1 LVAPIFLT
9 KLMIDKPTTKP
20 NNPNFSSG
28 PCAKRPGWNIQ
39 NLKTDSL
46 GRSHRAKLPKQRLL
60 EVITLTKEIL
70 QLPKDYRVGIL
81 PASDTGAIEAA
92 MWSLLG
98 KTGVEVLAWENFG
111 NDWVKD
117 IKDQLKPDNLTIHK
131 ADYGNITD
139 FNNLN
144 FDNDIVFN
152 WNGTTSGVC
161 VPNADWIPQDRK
173 GLTICDATS
182 AVFAMDMDWSKLDVV
197 TWSWQ
202 KVLGGEAAH
211 GMIAMS
217 PKAIERLSEY
227 QPSWPIP
234 KIFRLANNKKVIEG
248 IFKGETINTP
258 SMLCVE
264 DAIDALQWIQSIGGY
279 AGSIKKSKSNLE
291 VIKKW
296 VASHDWIDFLAND
309 PNTLSSTS
317 ICLKITEDWFVQ
329 LSEEDQQAK
338 VKEINSLLEK
348 EGVAY
353 DINAYRTA
361 PAGFRIWGGATV
373 EASDIETLLPW
384 IEWGYRSIKS

>member
-1 LVAPIFLT
+1 MNKPIS
-9 KLMIDKPTTKP
+9 KPK
-20 NNPNFSSG
+20 NPNFSSG
-28 PCAKRPGWNIQ
+28 PCAKRPGWSIN
-39 NLKTDSL
+39 NLRTDTL

-60 EVITLTKEIL
+60 DVINLTEEIL
-70 QLPKDYRVGIL
+70 QLPEDYRVGIL
-81 PASDTGAIEAA
+81 AASDTGAIEAA

-98 KTGVEVLAWENFG
+98 ARGVEVLAWENFG

-117 IKDQLKPDNLTIHK
+117 IKDQLKPENLTIHK
-131 ADYGNITD
+131 VDYGKLPD
-139 FNNLN
+139 LKKLN

-161 VPNADWIPQDRK
+161 VPNADWISKDRK

-217 PKAIERLSEY
+217 PNAIQRLSEY
-227 QPSWPIP
+227 QPNWPIP

-264 DAIDALQWIQSIGGY
+264 DAIDALNWIRSIGGFS
-279 AGSIKKSKSNLE
+279 GSIQKSQKNLE
-291 VIKKW
+291 VVKQW
-296 VASHDWIDFLAND
+296 VRSKDWIDFLAED
-309 PNTLSSTS
+309 PQTISSTS
-317 ICLKITEDWFVQ
+317 ICLKITADWFLK
-329 LSEEDQQAK
+329 LSEDDQQAK
-338 VKEINSLLEK
+338 IKEINSMLDK

-384 IEWGYRSIKS
+384 IEWGYQSIKP

>member
-227 QPSWPIP
+227 EPSWPIP

-329 LSEEDQQAK
+329 LSEEEQQTK

>member
-1 LVAPIFLT
+1 
-9 KLMIDKPTTKP
+9 MIYKPTTKP

-111 NDWVKD
+111 NDWIKD
-117 IKDQLKPDNLTIHK
+117 IKDQLKPENLTIHK

-161 VPNADWIPQDRK
+161 VPNVDWIAQDRK

-182 AVFAMDMDWSKLDVV
+182 AVFAMDMDWSKLDIV

-227 QPSWPIP
+227 QPNWPIP

-264 DAIDALQWIQSIGGY
+264 DAIDALKWIQSIGGY

-296 VASHDWIDFLAND
+296 VASQNWIDFLAND
-309 PNTLSSTS
+309 LNTLSSTS
-317 ICLKITEDWFVQ
+317 VCLKITEDWFVQ

-338 VKEINSLLEK
+338 VKGINSLLEK

>member
-1 LVAPIFLT
+1 MNKPIS
-9 KLMIDKPTTKP
+9 KPK
-20 NNPNFSSG
+20 NPNFSSG
-28 PCAKRPGWNIQ
+28 PCAKRPGWNIN
-39 NLKTDSL
+39 NLRTDTL

-60 EVITLTKEIL
+60 DVINLTKEIL
-70 QLPKDYRVGIL
+70 QLPEDYRVGIL
-81 PASDTGAIEAA
+81 AASDTGAIEAA

-98 KTGVEVLAWENFG
+98 ARGVEVLAWENFG

-117 IKDQLKPDNLTIHK
+117 IKDQLKPENLTIHK
-131 ADYGNITD
+131 VDYGKLPD
-139 FNNLN
+139 LKKLN

-161 VPNADWIPQDRK
+161 VPNSDWISKDRK

-217 PKAIERLSEY
+217 PKAIQRLSEY
-227 QPSWPIP
+227 QPNWPIP

-264 DAIDALQWIQSIGGY
+264 DAIDALNWIKSIGGY
-279 AGSIKKSKSNLE
+279 SGSIKKSQKNLE
-291 VIKKW
+291 VVKQW
-296 VASHDWIDFLAND
+296 VQSKDWIDFLAED
-309 PNTLSSTS
+309 PQTISSTS
-317 ICLKITEDWFVQ
+317 ICLKITADWFLK
-329 LSEEDQQAK
+329 LSEDDQQAK
-338 VKEINSLLEK
+338 IKEINSMLDK

-384 IEWGYRSIKS
+384 IEWGYQSIKP

>member
-1 LVAPIFLT
+1 
-9 KLMIDKPTTKP
+9 MIDKPTTKP

-117 IKDQLKPDNLTIHK
+117 IKDQLKPENLTIHK

-309 PNTLSSTS
+309 LNTLSSTS

>member
-1 LVAPIFLT
+1 
-9 KLMIDKPTTKP
+9 MIDKPVTKP

-46 GRSHRAKLPKQRLL
+46 GRSHRAKLPKQRLA
-60 EVITLTKEIL
+60 EVISLSKETLN
-70 QLPKDYRVGIL
+70 LPSDYKVGII
-81 PASDTGAIEAA
+81 AGSDTGAIESA

-98 KTGVEVLAWENFG
+98 KTGVETLVWESFG
-111 NDWVKD
+111 NDWAKD
-117 IKDQLKPDNLTIHK
+117 IKEQLKIKNLSIHK
-131 ADYGNITD
+131 AAYGELPD
-139 FNNLN
+139 FQKIN

-161 VPNADWIPQDRK
+161 LPNGDWIPDNRK

-182 AVFAMDMDWSKLDVV
+182 AVFAMDMDWHKLDVI

-211 GMIAMS
+211 GMIALS
-217 PKAIERLSEY
+217 PKALERLSEY
-227 QPSWPIP
+227 QPTWPIP
-234 KIFRLANNKKVIEG
+234 KIFRLANNMKVIEG

-264 DAIDALQWIQSIGGY
+264 DAIDALNWIKSIGGSK
-279 AGSIKKSKSNLE
+279 GSIDKSQSNLQ

-296 VASHDWIDFLAND
+296 VESKKWIDFLAKD
-309 PNTLSSTS
+309 PSTLSSTS
-317 ICLKITEDWFVQ
+317 ICLKIIDPWF
-329 LSEEDQQAK
+329 LELPEDQQQLK
-338 VKEINSLLEK
+338 IKEINSLLDK
-348 EGVAY
+348 EHVAF

-361 PAGFRIWGGATV
+361 PPGFRIWGGATV
-373 EASDIETLLPW
+373 ESSDIETLLPW
-384 IEWGYRSIKS
+384 IEWGYQSIKE